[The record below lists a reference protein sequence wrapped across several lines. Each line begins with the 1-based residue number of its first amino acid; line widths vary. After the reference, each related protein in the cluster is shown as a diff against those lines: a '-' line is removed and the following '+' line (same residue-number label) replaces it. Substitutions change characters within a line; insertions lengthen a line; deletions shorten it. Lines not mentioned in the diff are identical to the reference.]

1 VNIVAEYL
9 SVMRRMPLAAAQE
22 LHGRFGIPWRAIATT
37 VPAPMMVTFA
47 DKGRLYE
54 PAAAHGFPVWVSPV
68 AVVDPARPE
77 EIEATDPLDVV
88 QCGPFVDLVAFDPCR
103 PRRFARRTGL
113 ALVLGCIRPQ
123 YCESDP
129 VPVRRD
135 VADWLRAECDGLV
148 VLTHD
153 PHEAGRLLRRIAAI
167 EAEDPE
173 HLAALRA
180 CVMLPPY
187 PPPPPPIFSVRRA
200 A

>member
-9 SVMRRMPLAAAQE
+9 SVMRRMPLAAAEE
-22 LHGRFGIPWRAIATT
+22 LHTRFGFSWRAIATA

-68 AVVDPARPE
+68 AVVDPERPE

-88 QCGPFVDLVAFDPCR
+88 QTGPFVDLVAFHPGYR
-103 PRRFARRTGL
+103 NRFARRTGL
-113 ALVLGCIRPQ
+113 APVLGCIPPQ
-123 YCESDP
+123 YCDPDP

-135 VADWLRAECDGLV
+135 VTDWLRAECDGLV
-148 VLTHD
+148 ILTHE
-153 PHEAGRLLRRIAAI
+153 PHETGRLLRRIAAI
-167 EAEDPE
+167 EAEDPA
-173 HLAALRA
+173 HVAALRA

-187 PPPPPPIFSVRRA
+187 PPPSPPIFSVRRA